1 MEGSKFEA
9 ISWTRNS
16 GIFKLTLPEGYVS
29 GPVFIC
35 VLLVI
40 EFYLLNQVTMGY
52 IRFKFFSKDFMRSKN
67 IVQYNT
73 PVKVDHA

>member
-1 MEGSKFEA
+1 
-9 ISWTRNS
+9 
-16 GIFKLTLPEGYVS
+16 
-29 GPVFIC
+29 
-35 VLLVI
+35 
-40 EFYLLNQVTMGY
+40 MGY